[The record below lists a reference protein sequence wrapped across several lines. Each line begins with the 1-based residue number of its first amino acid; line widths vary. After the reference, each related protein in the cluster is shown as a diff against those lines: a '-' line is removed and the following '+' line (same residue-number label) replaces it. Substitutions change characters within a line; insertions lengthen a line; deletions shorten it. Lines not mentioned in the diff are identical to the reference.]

1 MISCFREW
9 LTPSGDSSSWPTL
22 SIERY
27 LPVGLAVRWYS
38 TGRAALYQAI
48 EPLARNSPGTALLP
62 AYIAAG
68 VIDPLRALGYAIRF
82 YGTGC
87 SLLPDV
93 NTLAETVTTDP
104 SLRILVILHP
114 MGRVQD
120 LGELPGVC
128 RSQGVVLVE
137 DCAQALFCSDP
148 FGRPAG
154 CQGDLALFSLTKHLG
169 CVDGAAVV
177 YRNDTLPLPE
187 QSRRRP
193 LPTRVAAGW
202 YGMHLLLNRAMH
214 RSANPDWGK
223 QLLDA
228 TGFCYERFYSNVSSD
243 FRPLA
248 PSSISTRQLNALDV
262 PVLISQRRKNISSLY
277 AGLRSSCL
285 RLVYPEDHQGWVAM
299 AVPALVER
307 DSRTDVVARAM
318 KRNVFLASL
327 CDRWNF
333 LPSEENFRREKDY
346 LDRHVL
352 IPINEHINDQRMASL
367 VDVLN
372 AL

>member
-1 MISCFREW
+1 
-9 LTPSGDSSSWPTL
+9 
-22 SIERY
+22 
-27 LPVGLAVRWYS
+27 
-38 TGRAALYQAI
+38 
-48 EPLARNSPGTALLP
+48 
-62 AYIAAG
+62 
-68 VIDPLRALGYAIRF
+68 
-82 YGTGC
+82 
-87 SLLPDV
+87 
-93 NTLAETVTTDP
+93 
-104 SLRILVILHP
+104 
-114 MGRVQD
+114 
-120 LGELPGVC
+120 
-128 RSQGVVLVE
+128 
-137 DCAQALFCSDP
+137 
-148 FGRPAG
+148 
-154 CQGDLALFSLTKHLG
+154 
-169 CVDGAAVV
+169 
-177 YRNDTLPLPE
+177 
-187 QSRRRP
+187 
-193 LPTRVAAGW
+193 
-202 YGMHLLLNRAMH
+202 MH